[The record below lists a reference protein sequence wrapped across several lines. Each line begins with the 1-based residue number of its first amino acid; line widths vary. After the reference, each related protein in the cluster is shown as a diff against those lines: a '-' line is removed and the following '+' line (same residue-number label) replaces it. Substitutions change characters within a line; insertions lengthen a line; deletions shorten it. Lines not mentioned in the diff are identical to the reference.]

1 MARNRGKIDKP
12 QNSMKSFL
20 RLLSYLK
27 PYKYLV
33 ILSYFLMFL
42 SSLGSVATG
51 FLLKP
56 IVNDYLIPG
65 DFDGLIKMLL
75 ILSGVSLFTVVA
87 SFTYRRIM
95 LDISQSVISYIRNQ
109 LFEHVEYLPISY
121 FEMNAHG
128 DVMSRFTNDVDNLN
142 DALASSLLDLVSAA
156 FTFTGTVVAMLVL
169 SPTLFLITF
178 ISLIVMIF
186 IAKSIGTR
194 SRKYFR
200 EQQKYLGDLNGY
212 IEEKVKWQK
221 VVKVFR
227 YESKAIENFEIK
239 NDELKRV
246 QTNAMAASYSMMPS
260 MVNLTYVSYAII
272 CVFGGLLAIRGSF
285 DIGTLIAYLQYSR
298 QVSGPIG
305 NATQNI
311 NSIFSALAGAERVFE
326 VLDLQKEVDEG
337 NYELVNIREENG
349 KFIICTDTRCNRW
362 GWHNKNT
369 DELVELKGRIEF
381 KNVNFGYVKDKPV
394 LKNISFYAEPGQ
406 KLAFVGSTGAGKT
419 TIMNLINRFY
429 EPDSG
434 EITFDSI
441 NIKDIAK
448 ADLRRSFGIVHQ
460 EVSLFTGTI
469 EENIE
474 YGRKDST
481 KEEVIKA
488 AELSNASSFI
498 KHLKDGYKTVIGGS
512 GAELSQGEKQLLSI
526 ARAAIA
532 DPPVLILDEATS
544 SVDTRTERI
553 IQEGMYNLMKGRT
566 VMVIAHRLSTI
577 HDSDAIF
584 VLENGEII
592 ERGNHNQLM
601 SQRGRYY
608 DLYTGLSILS

>member
-1 MARNRGKIDKP
+1 MAEGH
-12 QNSMKSFL
+12 Q
-20 RLLSYLK
+20 
-27 PYKYLV
+27 
-33 ILSYFLMFL
+33 
-42 SSLGSVATG
+42 
-51 FLLKP
+51 
-56 IVNDYLIPG
+56 
-65 DFDGLIKMLL
+65 
-75 ILSGVSLFTVVA
+75 
-87 SFTYRRIM
+87 
-95 LDISQSVISYIRNQ
+95 
-109 LFEHVEYLPISY
+109 
-121 FEMNAHG
+121 
-128 DVMSRFTNDVDNLN
+128 
-142 DALASSLLDLVSAA
+142 
-156 FTFTGTVVAMLVL
+156 
-169 SPTLFLITF
+169 
-178 ISLIVMIF
+178 
-186 IAKSIGTR
+186 
-194 SRKYFR
+194 
-200 EQQKYLGDLNGY
+200 
-212 IEEKVKWQK
+212 
-221 VVKVFR
+221 
-227 YESKAIENFEIK
+227 
-239 NDELKRV
+239 RV

-326 VLDLQKEVDEG
+326 VLDLEKEIDDG
-337 NYELVNIREENG
+337 KYELVNINKENG
-349 KFIICTDTRCNRW
+349 ELRVCNDTRCNRW
-362 GWHNKNT
+362 GWHNKLT
-369 DELVELKGRIEF
+369 DEIIELKGRIEF
-381 KNVNFGYVKDKPV
+381 KDVNFGYIKDKLV

-460 EVSLFTGTI
+460 EVNLFTGTI

-474 YGRKDST
+474 YGRKEST

-553 IQEGMYNLMKGRT
+553 IQEGMYNLMEGRT

-577 HDSDAIF
+577 HNSDAIF
-584 VLENGEII
+584 VLEHGEII
-592 ERGNHNQLM
+592 ERGNHDHLM
-601 SQRGRYY
+601 SQKGRYY